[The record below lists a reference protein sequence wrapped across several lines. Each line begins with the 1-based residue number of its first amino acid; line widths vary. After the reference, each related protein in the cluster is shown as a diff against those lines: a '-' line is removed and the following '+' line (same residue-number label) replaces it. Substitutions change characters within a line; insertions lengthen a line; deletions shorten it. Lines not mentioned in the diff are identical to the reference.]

1 MTHIPCRRPRRASL
15 ALLALRTAAV
25 GLVTL
30 APATTAG
37 AADDRPA
44 PVVGAQLADAIDG
57 RYIVV
62 LEDRASAAQVGSA
75 RNQAKANGGRVFAE
89 FGAALSGFAA
99 QLPDRAI
106 EALRNKPNVAYIEAD
121 QEITLS
127 ATQSP
132 ATWGLDRVDQRA
144 MPLNNGYTYNATG
157 TGVTAYVI
165 DTGILSSHAD
175 FGGRVASGYT
185 AINDGRGTTD
195 CNGHGTHVAGTVG
208 GSTYGVAKQVTLRP
222 VRVLGCTGS
231 GSNSGV
237 IAGVD
242 WVTGNHAAG
251 APAVANMSLGG
262 GVSTALDTA
271 VNNSIADGVTYAV
284 AAGNE
289 NANACNGS
297 PSRVAAALTV
307 GSTTNTDA
315 RSSFSNFGSCLDLF
329 APDPTSPRRGTPA
342 RRRPTRSPEPRWRPR
357 TSPGWRPSTSRAPR
371 PHRRPRSAAR
381 STVAPPPVW

>member
-1 MTHIPCRRPRRASL
+1 
-15 ALLALRTAAV
+15 
-25 GLVTL
+25 
-30 APATTAG
+30 
-37 AADDRPA
+37 
-44 PVVGAQLADAIDG
+44 VVGAQLADAIDG

-106 EALRNKPNVAYIEAD
+106 EALRNNPNVAYIEDD

-144 MPLNNGYTYNATG
+144 MPLNNAYTYNATG

-231 GSNSGV
+231 GS
-237 IAGVD
+237 
-242 WVTGNHAAG
+242 
-251 APAVANMSLGG
+251 
-262 GVSTALDTA
+262 
-271 VNNSIADGVTYAV
+271 
-284 AAGNE
+284 
-289 NANACNGS
+289 
-297 PSRVAAALTV
+297 
-307 GSTTNTDA
+307 
-315 RSSFSNFGSCLDLF
+315 
-329 APDPTSPRRGTPA
+329 TPA
-342 RRRPTRSPEPRWRPR
+342 
-357 TSPGWRPSTSRAPR
+357 
-371 PHRRPRSAAR
+371 
-381 STVAPPPVW
+381 